1 MSQEVN
7 TDLTKK
13 PLQGETILVK
23 LKKQIHDPRELLADK
38 LNKAGIDVQKA
49 FFIALDAGGN
59 LVNKAYLV
67 DLGLRGEQLKVAE
80 SFVKEFYWGDNGPV

>member
-13 PLQGETILVK
+13 PVQGKIILMK
-23 LKKQIHDPRELLADK
+23 PKKQIHDSRELLADK

-49 FFIALDAGGN
+49 FFIALDAGIN
-59 LVNKAYLV
+59 IVDSEYLI
-67 DLGLRGEQLKVAE
+67 DLGLKGTQFKVVE
-80 SFVKEFYWGDNGPV
+80 NIIKDFYWKNQ